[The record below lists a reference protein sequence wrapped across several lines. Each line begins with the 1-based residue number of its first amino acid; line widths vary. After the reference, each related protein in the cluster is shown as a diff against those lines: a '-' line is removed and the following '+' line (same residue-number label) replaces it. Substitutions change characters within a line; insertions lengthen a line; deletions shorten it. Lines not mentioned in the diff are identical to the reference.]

1 MQDRYTGLTTIVN
14 KIPFPLNPIKSSPSI
29 NIEFR
34 LNSEWIRHYTQN
46 MLHIVKPQQQFKMM
60 SSNFLPVLNLYEYET
75 SHYTL
80 Y

>member
-1 MQDRYTGLTTIVN
+1 MLINKVL

-29 NIEFR
+29 NIEFGF
-34 LNSEWIRHYTQN
+34 NSEWIRHYTQN
-46 MLHIVKPQQQFKMM
+46 MLHVVKPQQQFKMM
-60 SSNFLPVLNLYEYET
+60 SSCFLPVLNFYENET